1 MVIKQGFAAA
11 FHIVCCQPP
20 VYGQGRGANSAP
32 AKTRGTGKGTLLQSE
47 RNQLEPSRQTATHQ
61 LDRALLVRLSLS
73 VPHEKRT
80 PARVSPDRRRRTARE
95 KPLTGNRKKPPKSPS
110 SPDST
115 PAAVQQQPRRP
126 GLKTGT
132 PWRKIPGDVLAPGP
146 IANANTTTK
155 EGSEIKAGLP
165 VEWKPISDAFCPQAG
180 QPGSH
185 ATTAE
190 EFPRSAFPCCHA
202 PCSAPTSAWSCRH
215 RTMFAKMTRRARSL
229 RPAPEQPPPLEIR
242 AALRAPL
249 RSPKTRRQPPTTP
262 ANQFQA
268 LLDIPNRSTMPQ
280 ERFSQPGWG

>member
-1 MVIKQGFAAA
+1 M
-11 FHIVCCQPP
+11 
-20 VYGQGRGANSAP
+20 
-32 AKTRGTGKGTLLQSE
+32 
-47 RNQLEPSRQTATHQ
+47 EPSRQTATHQ

-80 PARVSPDRRRRTARE
+80 PARVSPDRRRRTAGE
-95 KPLTGNRKKPPKSPS
+95 KPLTGNREKPPKSPS

-146 IANANTTTK
+146 IASANTTTK

-180 QPGSH
+180 QAGSH

-190 EFPRSAFPCCHA
+190 EFPRSAFPWCHA
-202 PCSAPTSAWSCRH
+202 PSSAPTSAWSCRH
-215 RTMFAKMTRRARSL
+215 RTMFEKMTNAIGERTPPRRTVER
-229 RPAPEQPPPLEIR
+229 
-242 AALRAPL
+242 
-249 RSPKTRRQPPTTP
+249 TTP
-262 ANQFQA
+262 SGIAA
-268 LLDIPNRSTMPQ
+268 RRGAEKRGGDSLD
-280 ERFSQPGWG
+280 RFCWASSSFA